1 MPSAGVLGD
10 MTDRMLAPAAVA
22 AHPAWDPVEVE
33 VAALVAVVE
42 VAVDAAGKLP
52 ILKRNHRSTA

>member
-1 MPSAGVLGD
+1 MPSAGVLAD
-10 MTDRMLAPAAVA
+10 ITDRTLAPAAVA
-22 AHPAWDPVEVE
+22 AHPVWDPVE

>member
-10 MTDRMLAPAAVA
+10 ITDRTLARAAA
-22 AHPAWDPVEVE
+22 AALPAWDPVE

-42 VAVDAAGKLP
+42 VAVDGAGKPP
-52 ILKRNHRSTA
+52 ILKRNHRSPA